1 MKFGE
6 GLYQD
11 DINRVVANVP
21 NIDKLFG
28 QRVFVTGSTGLICSA
43 VVDVLFYL
51 NAHHDANI
59 HIYLG
64 ARNRKSLT
72 ERFSYKRESADF
84 FFVDYD
90 STRSVEIQESFD
102 YIIHGASNADP
113 KRIIS
118 QPVETIMSNIIGLS
132 CLLDSI
138 KVNQKGRLLF
148 VSSSEVYG
156 QKDNNNPY
164 RETDYGY
171 VDILNPRACYP
182 TSKRAAENMCV
193 SYANEHGIDVVI
205 ARPGHVYGPTM
216 KMTDSRAS
224 SQFPRD
230 VISGSDIVMKSE
242 GLQMRS
248 YCYVLDCASALLSVL
263 INGCSGEAYNISN
276 KESVCSI
283 RDMAEAFAVAGNKRI
298 VFELPSEAE
307 RKSFNLMSNSSL
319 EAAKLESLG
328 WKAVFSMQEGAKHT
342 IEILKSE

>member
-1 MKFGE
+1 MRFEE

-11 DINRVVANVP
+11 DINRVVENIP
-21 NIDKLFG
+21 NLDKLFE

-43 VVDVLFYL
+43 LVDVLLYL
-51 NAHHDANI
+51 NAHQDAKI
-59 HIYLG
+59 QIYLG
-64 ARNRKSLT
+64 ARDKKKLI
-72 ERFSYKRESADF
+72 ERFSYKRESADY

-90 STRSVEIQESFD
+90 STKSVEIQGCFD

-118 QPVETIMSNIIGLS
+118 QPVETILSNIIGLS
-132 CLLDSI
+132 CLLDTI
-138 KVNQKGRLLF
+138 KNNQKGKLLY

-156 QKDNNNPY
+156 QKDNNEPY

-182 TSKRAAENMCV
+182 TSKRAAENLCV
-193 SYANEHGIDVVI
+193 SYVNEHGADVVI

-230 VISGSDIVMKSE
+230 VICGSDIVMKSE
-242 GLQMRS
+242 GLQVRS

-263 INGCSGEAYNISN
+263 INGSSGEAYNISN

-283 RDMAEAFAVAGNKRI
+283 REMAEAFAVAGNKKI
-298 VFELPSEAE
+298 VFELPSESE

-319 EAAKLESLG
+319 EAAKLEALG

-342 IEILKSE
+342 IEILKAE